1 MLLQSLLVFL
11 SLRSQ
16 ALPALGV
23 AIPFFSDSN
32 EEAVQ
37 GLSEDDKNNDE
48 ISVTVKERFRENV
61 PLILRQDNYITTFES
76 PATNDE
82 PTLEENVMED
92 TAGSSDVPVPLLL
105 QPLNE
110 RTQEHEAEAI
120 DGNGEN
126 GDDPDNA
133 RQDKAD
139 HDDRGD
145 SARIVNVQGQRRN
158 PVYPGAGSRKTI
170 SLNRPQPI
178 RIQDSYEPFQD
189 SSFPSY
195 QQQHHS
201 QWSDRYIPPYSSPGV
216 DRLLLGMIKAFL
228 HYLNSKPKL
237 RNGPVLPPY
246 SEEEEYNE
254 ISIEA
259 SYTSD
264 DSCSGAWW
272 QWFSWFFC
280 KIGL

>member
-189 SSFPSY
+189 SSFP
-195 QQQHHS
+195 
-201 QWSDRYIPPYSSPGV
+201 RFACV
-216 DRLLLGMIKAFL
+216 ML
-228 HYLNSKPKL
+228 
-237 RNGPVLPPY
+237 
-246 SEEEEYNE
+246 
-254 ISIEA
+254 
-259 SYTSD
+259 
-264 DSCSGAWW
+264 
-272 QWFSWFFC
+272 FFDC
-280 KIGL
+280 KKDLF

>member
-1 MLLQSLLVFL
+1 MIDHVSDMLLQSLLVFL

-37 GLSEDDKNNDE
+37 GLPEDDKDNDE
-48 ISVTVKERFRENV
+48 LSVTVKGRSHENV
-61 PLILRQDNYITTFES
+61 PLILRHTNYTTTFES

-82 PTLEENVMED
+82 PTLEENVTED
-92 TAGSSDVPVPLLL
+92 LAGSSDVPVPLLL

-120 DGNGEN
+120 DVNGEN
-126 GDDPDNA
+126 GDDPGNA
-133 RQDKAD
+133 RQDEAD

-189 SSFPSY
+189 SNFPRFACVMLFFECKEDFF
-195 QQQHHS
+195 Q
-201 QWSDRYIPPYSSPGV
+201 
-216 DRLLLGMIKAFL
+216 
-228 HYLNSKPKL
+228 
-237 RNGPVLPPY
+237 LPAAA
-246 SEEEEYNE
+246 
-254 ISIEA
+254 A
-259 SYTSD
+259 SLSVE
-264 DSCSGAWW
+264 
-272 QWFSWFFC
+272 
-280 KIGL
+280 

>member
-1 MLLQSLLVFL
+1 MIDHVSEMLLQSLLVFL

-189 SSFPSY
+189 SSFP
-195 QQQHHS
+195 
-201 QWSDRYIPPYSSPGV
+201 RFACV
-216 DRLLLGMIKAFL
+216 ML
-228 HYLNSKPKL
+228 
-237 RNGPVLPPY
+237 
-246 SEEEEYNE
+246 
-254 ISIEA
+254 
-259 SYTSD
+259 
-264 DSCSGAWW
+264 
-272 QWFSWFFC
+272 FFDC
-280 KIGL
+280 KKDLF